1 MSQYKIPEWEIN
13 GVKLP
18 FDFDDMETMER
29 YKKALLQ
36 MNKDA
41 ETVIVEGD
49 RAEIIKSHYDIFS
62 KVYDTIF
69 GEGTS
74 KKIFKG
80 KVNLRQCF
88 ETYDN
93 FVEFVK
99 QCRNRSDNAYNQR
112 MQKYIGKDK
121 RNKRKH
127 K

>member
-18 FDFDDMETMER
+18 FDFDDLDTMER
-29 YKKALLQ
+29 YKKALAQ

-41 ETVIVEGD
+41 KTVIVEGD

-74 KKIFKG
+74 EKIFKG
-80 KVNLRQCF
+80 KANLRQCF

>member
-18 FDFDDMETMER
+18 FDFDDMDTMER
-29 YKKALLQ
+29 YKKALVQ

-41 ETVIVEGD
+41 KTVIVEGD

-74 KKIFKG
+74 DKIFKG

-99 QCRNRSDNAYNQR
+99 QCRNRSDNAYSQR

>member
-29 YKKALLQ
+29 YKKALAQ

-62 KVYDTIF
+62 KVYDTVF

-74 KKIFKG
+74 EKIFKG

-121 RNKRKH
+121 RNKRKY